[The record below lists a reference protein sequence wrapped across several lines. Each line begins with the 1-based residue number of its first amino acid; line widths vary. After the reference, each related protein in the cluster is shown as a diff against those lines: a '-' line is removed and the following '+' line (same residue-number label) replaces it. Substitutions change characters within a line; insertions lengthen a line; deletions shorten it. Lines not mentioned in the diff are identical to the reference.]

1 MTNER
6 NDAAPERLR
15 RVAHLSLCFVIDAAC
30 SGMAGLKTL
39 DAVLVMAVNQANIAP
54 LTRDP
59 DARTRYGALDAPA
72 PDDDR
77 RPVSVSAVA
86 ASLKLPYETARRR
99 LKQLAAEGVCT
110 LGEAGAVVPQSF
122 LGSAAYLDST
132 RILHERIWAFYR
144 ELMAEGLL
152 AELPPSRYPV
162 ETGIPVRGAVR
173 LVADYLLRT
182 SATFVD
188 HFGDLISGLIGMAV
202 LCASTAP
209 EPQASRATGLA
220 ERLRLPQET
229 VRRHALEVAERGRV
243 VRTRHGLVVP
253 EEMLAAAPLSDL
265 FRDNAA
271 QVQRLFAGLGE
282 RGVVEAWE
290 RLRPSAAGS
299 GPQPLARA

>member
-6 NDAAPERLR
+6 DDEASERVR
-15 RVAHLSLCFVIDAAC
+15 RQAHLSLCFVIDSAC

-59 DARTRYGALDAPA
+59 DARIRYGALDAPA

-86 ASLKLPYETARRR
+86 ASLKLPYETTRRR
-99 LKQLAAEGVCT
+99 LKQLAADGVCA
-110 LGEAGAVVPQSF
+110 LSEAGAVVPQAF
-122 LGSAAYLDST
+122 LASAAYLDTT
-132 RILHERIWAFYR
+132 RVLHERLWTFYR
-144 ELMAEGLL
+144 ELMADGLL
-152 AELPPSRYPV
+152 GELPPSRYSV
-162 ETGIPVRGAVR
+162 EAGIPVRGAVR

-188 HFGDLISGLIGMAV
+188 HFGDLISGLVGMGV
-202 LCASTAP
+202 LCASTGRPA
-209 EPQASRATGLA
+209 QASRATALA

-229 VRRHALEVAERGRV
+229 VRRHALELVERGRC
-243 VRTRHGLVVP
+243 VRRPQGLLAP
-253 EEMLAAAPLSDL
+253 QEMLAAAPLWDL
-265 FRDNAA
+265 FQDNAV
-271 QVQRLFAGLGE
+271 QVQRLFAGLAE

-290 RLRPSAAGS
+290 RLRPSGAGL